1 MVDRSKTN
9 DILSIYVPA
18 FFIFLGM
25 GIVSPILAI
34 YARSFQVSFALV
46 SLAISMYAVGRLI
59 ADVPVGLLSDRVGR
73 RPMMI
78 AGTIILAVMSFLN
91 ATATDFWMFLFF
103 RLMQGI
109 GSSMWINARQTLLA
123 DILKPEERGRVLGYF
138 QTFQLIGSAAGPTV
152 GGFAAAFWDLRAPF
166 YFYAFLGVI
175 SLVLTVILVHDPVS
189 VKERGGDSLHFS
201 LQIVKRII
209 SIRSFMMACLATFSM
224 TFLTAGVRDMIIP
237 LYADN
242 VIGLGE
248 VEIGTVISYTTIL
261 NLIMAI
267 PVGYMIDYYG
277 RKSVILK
284 SLYITAAA
292 SFLFS
297 FTYDYWS
304 MSLVAVLLGVGTSG
318 SQQAPLAMATDVTI
332 NEPRGLSIGVY
343 RLFADIGFVIGP
355 IILGFVADNYGLKVP
370 FYLMAAILFVNA
382 VLILLFA
389 KETYSKRERKSVA
402 GT

>member
-1 MVDRSKTN
+1 
-9 DILSIYVPA
+9 
-18 FFIFLGM
+18 
-25 GIVSPILAI
+25 
-34 YARSFQVSFALV
+34 
-46 SLAISMYAVGRLI
+46 
-59 ADVPVGLLSDRVGR
+59 
-73 RPMMI
+73 
-78 AGTIILAVMSFLN
+78 
-91 ATATDFWMFLFF
+91 
-103 RLMQGI
+103 
-109 GSSMWINARQTLLA
+109 
-123 DILKPEERGRVLGYF
+123 
-138 QTFQLIGSAAGPTV
+138 
-152 GGFAAAFWDLRAPF
+152 
-166 YFYAFLGVI
+166 
-175 SLVLTVILVHDPVS
+175 
-189 VKERGGDSLHFS
+189 
-201 LQIVKRII
+201 
-209 SIRSFMMACLATFSM
+209 
-224 TFLTAGVRDMIIP
+224 MIIP

-267 PVGYMIDYYG
+267 PIGYMIDYYG

-284 SLYITAAA
+284 SLYITALA

-355 IILGFVADNYGLKVP
+355 IILGFVADNFGLKIP

-389 KETYSKRERKSVA
+389 KETYSKRERKSAA